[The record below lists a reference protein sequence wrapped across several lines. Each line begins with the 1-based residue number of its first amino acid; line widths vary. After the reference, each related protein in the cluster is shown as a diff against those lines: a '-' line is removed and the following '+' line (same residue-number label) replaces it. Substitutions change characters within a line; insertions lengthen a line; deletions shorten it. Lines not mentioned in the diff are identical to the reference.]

1 MSESPSPTPEPSD
14 APGTGPQDAPAQG
27 SSSQDAAALGSSSQ
41 DAAPQ
46 EPAGQDAAPPAAE
59 DDGTPD
65 RAFIR
70 DNPEKDRFDV
80 FVGEHHAGFSMYR
93 DVDVAEAPQRIFFHT
108 VVFDEYEGRGL
119 ASTLTRTALE
129 QTVREGRRIVPVC
142 PYVARWV
149 EHHDEAAPHVDAVRP
164 EHLAAVEQV

>member
-1 MSESPSPTPEPSD
+1 MSESPTPEQPD
-14 APGTGPQDAPAQG
+14 APST
-27 SSSQDAAALGSSSQ
+27 
-41 DAAPQ
+41 APQ
-46 EPAGQDAAPPAAE
+46 ETTPRDASPQEAAPPAAE

-70 DNPEKDRFDV
+70 DNPEKRRFDV
-80 FVGEHHAGFSMYR
+80 FVGEHHAGFSKYR
-93 DVDVAEAPQRIFFHT
+93 DVDGDDASQRIFFHT

-164 EHLAAVEQV
+164 EHLAAIEQV